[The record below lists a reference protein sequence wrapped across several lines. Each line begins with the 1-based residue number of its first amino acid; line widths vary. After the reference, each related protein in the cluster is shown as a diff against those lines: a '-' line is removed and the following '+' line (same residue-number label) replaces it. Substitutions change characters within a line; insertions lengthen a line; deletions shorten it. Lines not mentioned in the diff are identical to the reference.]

1 MATVTQNIPTLTGGI
16 SQQPDELKLA
26 GQVNV
31 AKNVLPDVTHGLL
44 KRPGSQLI
52 RQIAAH
58 TNSSKWFHYYR
69 DETEQYIGQI
79 DLTTGDIKIWR
90 TSTGAECSI
99 SYSDAT
105 KLKNY
110 LKTTGS
116 SGITSDDVQTLTVND
131 YTFVTN
137 RNKTVSMSTKI
148 EPLRPPE
155 VFVELKQIK
164 YASQYALNLFDDTT
178 TQEVTTATR
187 IKVERILDS
196 SNSCNTNGVKFI
208 KATANNHNNRFK
220 CGQPVGTEGGGGK
233 HSYCNKVTMRDALCP
248 NTATEIFAGIG
259 SGTEYFDKS
268 EPKSHD
274 ANTEQLDTI
283 NVFGIDVQKVIV
295 GDKFYSHMT
304 WTKAGNNNFARPDT
318 SSTIKAYY
326 AIEDQDASGTDNSA
340 GIVSSHS
347 ATFTSVTANNNV
359 TITFNNHP
367 FLNGDTVRL
376 TGTNFPNGFYTV
388 SNKATNTFQI
398 STSSNLGAYTD
409 EPVTF
414 HFLQFKNNEPP
425 KDYVTSDNWGSANSS
440 KWDGMA
446 SKANYQVGLR
456 ETHTIRV
463 FPSSYTGEGLTIGEG
478 FNLNNEI
485 NSAVTGRKNL
495 SFRITTIGQSVADET
510 SNTNITYSARY
521 TTTHD
526 LLHGGEGWQVG
537 DHFYVWMANARY
549 KITVEAI
556 STSKVQANLARVRPL
571 PTPFDTETV
580 LTAES
585 ILGDLRTEIIA
596 SERFLDSD
604 VSQIG
609 NGLYI
614 SQPSNATLTSLELI
628 NAIANETVQSGD
640 LLLKSNGHG
649 FQTGHRVQYKLT
661 GGSAISGLTPDNY
674 YYVRRYNNNKFRLA
688 TSLANANSGTVV
700 QSGALS
706 AGITYT
712 LPSGTHTFETGDF
725 NASTPVNDLLNVVS
739 GQVDTVADLPRQCK
753 HGFVVKVSNSQDT
766 EDDDHF
772 LKFFGDNDRD
782 GTGVFEECAK
792 PGTLIEFD
800 NETMPIQIV
809 SPSPNNFNVDF
820 VSWEEA
826 AVGDTDPDTGTN
838 PQPTFVGK
846 SISKIL
852 FHRNRLCLLSNENVI
867 MSRPGNF
874 FNFWSKTATTFSA
887 QDVIDVSCSSTT
899 PAVHY
904 DGIGVNAGL
913 LLFTDNQQFLLTTD
927 SDVLAPNT
935 VKLNSIS
942 TYNFNKGTSPI
953 SLGTTVG
960 FLDNANKYSR
970 FFEMSNILREG
981 EPIIIE
987 QSKIVSN
994 LFSKDLKLISNSREN
1009 SVIFFSQENTNQI
1022 YGLRYHQSGQE
1033 RVLQS
1038 WFEWQINGNIQYHC
1052 MINDTLF
1059 VVVKNGNYYQLI
1071 KYSIKLD
1078 EDGKFINQDDNDYR
1092 IHLDLYQRV
1101 EAFNISYDS
1110 TTNKT
1115 TFSVP
1120 VGSYSGTGTLALYDD
1135 GEGTSSGLYATGI
1148 VATIS
1153 NETTSV
1159 YEVTGNFAS
1168 NNACVVGYLYDME
1181 VELPKIYVTQTTGER
1196 RTADTRGSLVLHRA
1210 KVNFGPVGLVS
1221 TTLKRVGKTDYT
1233 KLIEQPIADSYKAS
1247 DAAIEP
1253 LVRQTIPIYEKNTN
1267 VVLTIKSTHP
1277 GPATLYSYNW
1287 EGDYTNKLY
1296 TRV

>member
-52 RQIAAH
+52 KQIAAH

-69 DETEQYIGQI
+69 DEAEQYIGQI

-137 RNKTVSMSTKI
+137 RNKTVAMSTKI

-178 TQEVTTATR
+178 TQTVTTATR
-187 IKVERILDS
+187 IKVERIHDS
-196 SNSCNTNGVKFI
+196 ANSCNKNGVVFRKDAAGFADNCRFECGHDGGDST
-208 KATANNHNNRFK
+208 KSNNIL
-220 CGQPVGTEGGGGK
+220 
-233 HSYCNKVTMRDALCP
+233 MRDPLCP
-248 NTATEIFAGIG
+248 NTATEIFSGIG
-259 SGTEYFDKS
+259 SGTTYFDKQ

-274 ANTEQLDTI
+274 SSVDQLEDWSTPGDDEKI
-283 NVFGIDVQKVIV
+283 IT
-295 GDKFYSHMT
+295 GDKFFNYAVGTSGTMKAYIA
-304 WTKAGNNNFARPDT
+304 TKDQPPND
-318 SSTIKAYY
+318 SST
-326 AIEDQDASGTDNSA
+326 DFS
-340 GIVSSHS
+340 
-347 ATFTSVTANNNV
+347 
-359 TITFNNHP
+359 
-367 FLNGDTVRL
+367 
-376 TGTNFPNGFYTV
+376 YTV
-388 SNKATNTFQI
+388 
-398 STSSNLGAYTD
+398 
-409 EPVTF
+409 P
-414 HFLQFKNNEPP
+414 NNEGA
-425 KDYVTSDNWGSANSS
+425 DGSDWDLIAN
-440 KWDGMA
+440 
-446 SKANYQVGLR
+446 SKANYNTGLR
-456 ETHTIRV
+456 EAHTVRV
-463 FPSSYTGEGLTIGEG
+463 FPNSYTGNGRTV
-478 FNLNNEI
+478 NNNFVI
-485 NSAVTGRKNL
+485 NTSNVNQAVTGRKNL
-495 SFRITTIGQSVADET
+495 SFRITTIGQSVADESKDIGT
-510 SNTNITYSARY
+510 TTGNRNIRYSARY

-549 KITVEAI
+549 KITVDAI

-614 SQPSNATLTSLELI
+614 SQPLNATVTEVELEDQ
-628 NAIANETVQSGD
+628 IANETTQSGS
-640 LLLKSNGHG
+640 LTFSKNGHG
-649 FQTGHRVQYKLT
+649 FETGHRVQYKVT
-661 GGSAISGLTPDNY
+661 GGSAVSGLTADNY
-674 YYVRRYNNNKFRLA
+674 YYVIKKNLNKFYLA
-688 TSLANANSGTVV
+688 TSLANANAGTKV

-706 AGITYT
+706 AGTTYT
-712 LPSGTHTFETGDF
+712 LPSGTHTFETGIF

-753 HGFVVKVSNSQDT
+753 HGFVVKVSNSQET
-766 EDDDHF
+766 EDDDHY
-772 LKFFGDNDRD
+772 LKFFGDNDKD
-782 GTGVFEECAK
+782 GTGVWEECAK

-874 FNFWSKTATTFSA
+874 FNFWSKTATTFSV

-899 PAVHY
+899 PAVLY

-953 SLGTTVG
+953 SLGTTV
-960 FLDNANKYSR
+960 
-970 FFEMSNILREG
+970 
-981 EPIIIE
+981 
-987 QSKIVSN
+987 
-994 LFSKDLKLISNSREN
+994 
-1009 SVIFFSQENTNQI
+1009 
-1022 YGLRYHQSGQE
+1022 
-1033 RVLQS
+1033 
-1038 WFEWQINGNIQYHC
+1038 
-1052 MINDTLF
+1052 
-1059 VVVKNGNYYQLI
+1059 
-1071 KYSIKLD
+1071 
-1078 EDGKFINQDDNDYR
+1078 DY
-1092 IHLDLYQRV
+1092 L
-1101 EAFNISYDS
+1101 
-1110 TTNKT
+1110 
-1115 TFSVP
+1115 
-1120 VGSYSGTGTLALYDD
+1120 
-1135 GEGTSSGLYATGI
+1135 
-1148 VATIS
+1148 
-1153 NETTSV
+1153 
-1159 YEVTGNFAS
+1159 
-1168 NNACVVGYLYDME
+1168 
-1181 VELPKIYVTQTTGER
+1181 
-1196 RTADTRGSLVLHRA
+1196 
-1210 KVNFGPVGLVS
+1210 
-1221 TTLKRVGKTDYT
+1221 
-1233 KLIEQPIADSYKAS
+1233 
-1247 DAAIEP
+1247 
-1253 LVRQTIPIYEKNTN
+1253 
-1267 VVLTIKSTHP
+1267 
-1277 GPATLYSYNW
+1277 
-1287 EGDYTNKLY
+1287 
-1296 TRV
+1296 